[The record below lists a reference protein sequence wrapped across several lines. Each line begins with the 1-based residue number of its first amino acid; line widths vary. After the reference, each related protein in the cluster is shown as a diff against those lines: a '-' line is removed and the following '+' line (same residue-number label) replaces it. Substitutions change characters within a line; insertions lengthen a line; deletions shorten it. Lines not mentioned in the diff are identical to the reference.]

1 MKELTEAIV
10 IKEVNKILKEIHPDL
25 TDEEIAYVIVTIREY
40 FSK

>member
-25 TDEEIAYVIVTIREY
+25 TEIREG
-40 FSK
+40 K